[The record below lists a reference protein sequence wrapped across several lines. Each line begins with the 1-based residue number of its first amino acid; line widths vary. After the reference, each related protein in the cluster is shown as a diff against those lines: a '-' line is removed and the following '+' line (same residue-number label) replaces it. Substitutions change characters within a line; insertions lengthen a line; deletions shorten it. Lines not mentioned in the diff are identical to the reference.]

1 MNTSRHLSPES
12 GSRPPL
18 SQNTSECTESRSGFS
33 DRETLELQIERR
45 LREMKDNDVCA
56 MFLIHICC
64 PGTVPG
70 SDTKAMEEQASRYT
84 GRILS
89 SLFRATDIVGRLDD
103 GKFIIFFSP
112 VPSREKVFLKKPLF
126 CLIICIFPLP
136 TKAWA

>member
-1 MNTSRHLSPES
+1 
-12 GSRPPL
+12 
-18 SQNTSECTESRSGFS
+18 
-33 DRETLELQIERR
+33 
-45 LREMKDNDVCA
+45 MKDNDVCA

-70 SDTKAMEEQASRYT
+70 SDTKAVEEQASRYT

-89 SLFRATDIVGRLDD
+89 SLFRATDIVGQLDD
-103 GKFIIFFSP
+103 GKFIIFLTGSITEESIF
-112 VPSREKVFLKKPLF
+112 EKPLF

>member
-12 GSRPPL
+12 GSRLPL
-18 SQNTSECTESRSGFS
+18 SQNTSECTESQSGFS

-70 SDTKAMEEQASRYT
+70 ADTKAVEEQASRYT

-89 SLFRATDIVGRLDD
+89 SLFRATDIVGQLDD
-103 GKFIIFFSP
+103 GKFIIF
-112 VPSREKVFLKKPLF
+112 
-126 CLIICIFPLP
+126 IIRLSAKG
-136 TKAWA
+136 TNAS